1 MWQPYGINN
10 MKEYILTSDMAKG
23 ADAAAPKYGVSLETL
38 MDRAAKALFETVC
51 EYSGKILILCGK
63 GNNGGDGYALCDLLL
78 KEGRDVACVSVI
90 GGEKSPLCEKKYSAL
105 PEGFVLDMEADF
117 DAVAKLVEDAGVIVD
132 CIFGTG
138 FEGATPAELVPL
150 FEVLAGKRI
159 VACDIPSCVRCD
171 RGGSARYYIVAEKTV
186 TFAFYK
192 PCMFMFP
199 ARDYCG
205 EIILADIGMPEEAI
219 REQGPTIEFIDA
231 QMVRD
236 IIKPRCQNGHKG
248 TFGTVQLVCG
258 SDLMTGAA
266 AFACKGALKSGVGL
280 VYLSLPEKA
289 RQILQSTIYEP
300 VYTMPDAMVDVYA
313 QVVGPGL
320 GVRTPSVWKNL
331 CRPIRTVVDADAVRL
346 IAKRELE
353 EGVTLPMRK
362 MLLTPHPAEFGSLIE
377 KRAKEVE
384 DDRFRLARD
393 YAVRKQCVLLL
404 KGKYTLIALPD
415 GRILVNRTGNSGLSK
430 GGSGDVLAGFAGGLL
445 AQKYS
450 CEEAAIVAAY
460 LHGRAA
466 DALVANGREEAEI
479 QPSDIVEY
487 IGRKEYLL
495 GTL

>member
-1 MWQPYGINN
+1 
-10 MKEYILTSDMAKG
+10 MKEYVLTSEMARA
-23 ADAAAPKYGVSLETL
+23 ADAAAPKYGVSLERL
-38 MDRAAKALFETVC
+38 MDRAALALLETVR
-51 EYSGKILILCGK
+51 EYSGRILILCGK

-78 KEGRDVACVSVI
+78 KEGRDVACVSVM
-90 GGEKSPLCEKKYSAL
+90 GGEKSPLCEKKYAAL
-105 PEGFVLDMEADF
+105 PEGFVIDMEADL
-117 DAVAKLVEDAGVIVD
+117 DGVLKLVEDAGVIVD

-150 FEVLAGKRI
+150 FVALAGKRI
-159 VACDIPSCVRCD
+159 VACDIPSCVRSNK
-171 RGGSARYYIVAEKTV
+171 GGSAKYYVIAEKTV

-199 ARDYCG
+199 ARDFCG

-219 REQGPTIEFIDA
+219 KEQAPCIEFIDA

-236 IIKPRCQNGHKG
+236 IIKPRNQNGHKG
-248 TFGTVQLVCG
+248 TFGSVQLVCG

-266 AFACKGALKSGVGL
+266 ALACKGALKSGVGL
-280 VYLSLPEKA
+280 VYLSLPERA

-300 VYTMPDAMVDVYA
+300 VYTMPDAMVEASA

-331 CRPIRTVVDADAVRL
+331 SRSIPTVVDADAVRL
-346 IAKRELE
+346 IGKREKE
-353 EGVTLPMRK
+353 EGKTLPMK
-362 MLLTPHPAEFGSLIE
+362 NMLLTPHPAEFGSLVG
-377 KRAKEVE
+377 KSAKDVE
-384 DDRFRLARD
+384 NERFSLARD

-404 KGKYTLIALPD
+404 KGKYTLVALPD
-415 GRILVNRTGNSGLSK
+415 GRLLINRTGNSGLSK

-445 AQKYS
+445 AQGYS
-450 CEEAAIVAAY
+450 LEEAAILAAY
-460 LHGRAA
+460 FHGKASE
-466 DALVANGREEAEI
+466 ALVINGREEAEI

-495 GTL
+495 GTV